1 MADPAAFGRLCV
13 ETVIAFGN
21 ASETAQLPSGGWVL
35 KPELLGVL
43 ASGCIQPPLGGWM
56 LKRSRVRAESR
67 RWRQP
72 PLGGCVLKHRL
83 SRRTAH
89 IWIQPPSGGWVLKHI
104 LEIPLRHLPA
114 SRLQA
119 AIYSG
124 LNLNQDK
131 AKKPQT
137 VQIVRQGEAT
147 PYWFKVNPLYQY
159 NSEISY
165 NKGRLKTLSIGFQTT
180 FFSHQHK
187 PDTLE

>member
-1 MADPAAFGRLCV
+1 MPAAFGRLCV

-21 ASETAQLPSGGWVL
+21 ASETAQLPSGGWV
-35 KPELLGVL
+35 
-43 ASGCIQPPLGGWM
+43 

-119 AIYSG
+119 AIY
-124 LNLNQDK
+124 
-131 AKKPQT
+131 
-137 VQIVRQGEAT
+137 
-147 PYWFKVNPLYQY
+147 QY

>member
-1 MADPAAFGRLCV
+1 M
-13 ETVIAFGN
+13 
-21 ASETAQLPSGGWVL
+21 
-35 KPELLGVL
+35 
-43 ASGCIQPPLGGWM
+43 
-56 LKRSRVRAESR
+56 
-67 RWRQP
+67 
-72 PLGGCVLKHRL
+72 LKHRL